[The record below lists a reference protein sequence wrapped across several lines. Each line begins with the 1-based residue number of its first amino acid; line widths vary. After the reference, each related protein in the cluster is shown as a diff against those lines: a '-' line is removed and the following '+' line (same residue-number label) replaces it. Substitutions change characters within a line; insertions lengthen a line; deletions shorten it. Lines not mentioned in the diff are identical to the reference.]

1 MGNEGGIASDAT
13 RAIPVR
19 HWGRWVSAVAIL
31 AVAAW
36 LVTAAVQS
44 DFVDFGEVRRFQFN
58 RLILQG
64 LRNTIVLSVLAQGVG
79 IVLGVVFAVMR
90 RSRNPVSATA
100 SWVYVWLF
108 RATPV
113 TVQLLLWFNGVPAVF
128 ETFSI
133 RVPFTDLY
141 VFREPMVEFMTPFMA
156 AFLGLALNEG
166 AYMAE
171 IVRGAILSVD
181 EGQVRAAY
189 ALGMTP
195 TRTMRRIVL
204 PQAIRVII
212 PATGNEFVSM
222 LKTSSIAIL
231 VTYGELLTRA
241 RGIYA
246 TNLQVME
253 LLVVATIWYVAL
265 TSTASVGQYYLE
277 RRFARGLAE
286 EPPATPLQRVRRAL
300 TGRPRL

>member
-1 MGNEGGIASDAT
+1 MVTEDDVAPDAI
-13 RAIPVR
+13 RAIPLR
-19 HWGRWVSAVAIL
+19 HWGRWASAAVLL

-36 LVTAAVQS
+36 LVAAAVQS
-44 DFVDFGEVRRFQFN
+44 DFVDFGDVRRFQFN
-58 RLILQG
+58 RVILQG
-64 LRNTIVLSVLAQGVG
+64 LRNTIVLSVLAQAAG
-79 IVLGVVFAVMR
+79 IVLGVVFAVTR
-90 RSRNPVSATA
+90 RSRNPVSTGV
-100 SWVYVWLF
+100 SWLYVWLF

-141 VFREPMVEFMTPFMA
+141 LFREPMVEFMTPFMA

-189 ALGMTP
+189 SLGMTP
-195 TRTMRRIVL
+195 TLAMRRIVL

-241 RGIYA
+241 RGISS

-253 LLVVATIWYVAL
+253 LLVVATVWYVVL
-265 TSTASVGQYYLE
+265 TSAASVGQYYLE
-277 RRFARGLAE
+277 RHFARGLAE
-286 EPPATPLQRVRRAL
+286 EPAPTPWQRVRRAL
-300 TGRPRL
+300 AGRPRL